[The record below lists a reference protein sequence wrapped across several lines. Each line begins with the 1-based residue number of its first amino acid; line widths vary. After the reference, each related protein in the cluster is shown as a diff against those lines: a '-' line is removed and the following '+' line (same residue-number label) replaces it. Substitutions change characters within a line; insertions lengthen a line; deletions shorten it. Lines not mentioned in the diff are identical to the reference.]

1 MMSWKRSYV
10 IISRIH
16 GGVHGIVRG
25 QAIASSK
32 DEPMDETMVLSMAL
46 SVDDAMDDTLDGPMV
61 DATALFMNDSIAM
74 FSVTA
79 VDSSL
84 LQLTRL

>member
-1 MMSWKRSYV
+1 
-10 IISRIH
+10 
-16 GGVHGIVRG
+16 
-25 QAIASSK
+25 
-32 DEPMDETMVLSMAL
+32 MDETMVLSMAL